1 MSFYNLSF
9 TKYCVLGKHPIQVL
23 QKTAKVEDPESLST
37 AASAVE
43 ATVRDMV
50 TNYFPLNS
58 REYQRN
64 ADEYSTYLILLEG
77 LFHALERSAP
87 SMRLLGA
94 LHSTLRVEDHRE
106 ALRLR
111 DFVRRFVRHVLAT
124 QGGMATFKAL
134 LQLFVDPSLDDR
146 LKDNIRFGIME
157 KLALPLLW
165 DLVTSPMSC
174 KDCWVTHWQLL
185 LQYADPDISFAN
197 LRMRDV
203 DALNLKVQEMACVYG
218 MIEILFIRTP
228 AELLKEQIV
237 PELGGSSPSRD
248 AWSWDYG
255 KWTPQAP
262 ISQWPQWRPFWL
274 VTTGLLLKYWA
285 AWGWDTFPMSQNDLT
300 KYCLSKG
307 MYGGIFP
314 TWQTSQFIS
323 AQMNSGG
330 SSMSLNQNMMIFRYF
345 QMFFVVTLPCH
356 KACCHCTGFQQTSQG
371 HHPDC
376 QAGPQET
383 HRVGTSGSQGPPS
396 LSVANLW
403 SFIRCGLC
411 DPNEA
416 RDVFGLALWEGSM
429 GWDYGRTLG
438 VLVLDLMELWSFAF
452 FHGTK

>member
-111 DFVRRFVRHVLAT
+111 DFVRRFVRHVMAT

-134 LQLFVDPSLDDR
+134 LQLFLDPSLDDR

-218 MIEILFIRTP
+218 MIEVLFIRTP

-248 AWSWDYG
+248 AWS
-255 KWTPQAP
+255 
-262 ISQWPQWRPFWL
+262 
-274 VTTGLLLKYWA
+274 
-285 AWGWDTFPMSQNDLT
+285 
-300 KYCLSKG
+300 
-307 MYGGIFP
+307 
-314 TWQTSQFIS
+314 
-323 AQMNSGG
+323 
-330 SSMSLNQNMMIFRYF
+330 
-345 QMFFVVTLPCH
+345 
-356 KACCHCTGFQQTSQG
+356 
-371 HHPDC
+371 
-376 QAGPQET
+376 
-383 HRVGTSGSQGPPS
+383 
-396 LSVANLW
+396 
-403 SFIRCGLC
+403 
-411 DPNEA
+411 
-416 RDVFGLALWEGSM
+416 
-429 GWDYGRTLG
+429 
-438 VLVLDLMELWSFAF
+438 
-452 FHGTK
+452 